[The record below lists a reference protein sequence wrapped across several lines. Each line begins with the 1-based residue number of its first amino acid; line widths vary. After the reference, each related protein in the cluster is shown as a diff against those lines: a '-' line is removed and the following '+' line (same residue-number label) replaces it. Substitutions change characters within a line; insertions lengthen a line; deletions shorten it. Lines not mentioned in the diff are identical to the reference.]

1 MSTSSAE
8 PFTDAATSAYEDYV
22 RTPKMNVG
30 TFRDRIAEAFLAGAM
45 WARDHLAAQEPTDEE
60 VEAAALS
67 ILADEGGWDL
77 NDEDDAFHVHEIQW
91 RDMDEGEMSGRLAS
105 ARAALSA
112 ARRDEETYEETYE
125 EAGDECRGGEEVA
138 VDWVAGQ
145 VLHENDH
152 QFHDWDP
159 KIYGEAGR

>member
-1 MSTSSAE
+1 MTTDA
-8 PFTDAATSAYEDYV
+8 FTDAATAAYEDYV

-30 TFRDRIAEAFLAGAM
+30 TFRDRIAEAYMDAAM
-45 WARDHLAAQEPTDEE
+45 WARTYLAEQEPSDEE

-112 ARRDEETYEETYE
+112 ARAVGRD
-125 EAGDECRGGEEVA
+125 AR
-138 VDWVAGQ
+138 
-145 VLHENDH
+145 
-152 QFHDWDP
+152 
-159 KIYGEAGR
+159 